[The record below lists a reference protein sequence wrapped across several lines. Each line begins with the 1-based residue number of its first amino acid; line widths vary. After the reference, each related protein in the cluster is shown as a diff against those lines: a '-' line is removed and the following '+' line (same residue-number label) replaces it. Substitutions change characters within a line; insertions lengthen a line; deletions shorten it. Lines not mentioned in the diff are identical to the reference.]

1 MESLISSEES
11 ASVGIRNDAFW
22 VCCDEPSWIVCVSG
36 VPTNRTHFHFV
47 SVDLWKISTS
57 YKHPTRRSILFEDE
71 HQVET
76 FMRRK
81 PAIIEIVSSVTLL
94 ILGLYIL
101 LDGTSNQSA
110 IADVIV
116 VGGAVCLTLGVL
128 MLFFAGRSILSERR
142 MVRYTRGG

>member
-1 MESLISSEES
+1 
-11 ASVGIRNDAFW
+11 
-22 VCCDEPSWIVCVSG
+22 
-36 VPTNRTHFHFV
+36 
-47 SVDLWKISTS
+47 
-57 YKHPTRRSILFEDE
+57 
-71 HQVET
+71 
-76 FMRRK
+76 MRRK